1 MTNSENTK
9 AIKAKIRA
17 LAAKTVDNGCTE
29 AEALAAMQMVG
40 KLLSQYNLS
49 MSEVE
54 MSAEEMILKTI
65 RTGSKHSGGVYWAV
79 YGIGMITNTKPFI
92 QRNSSEITYNFFGQ
106 ETDVLM
112 AEYLYRLIDGSIN
125 REVVTFKKTEIYKR
139 ATSARGASSSFI
151 KAMGMRLGHRLIQM
165 AREEEVQMNSSGGR
179 ELMIIKGQLV
189 TQEFAKLNY
198 NLTSK
203 KGNADIKNQSA
214 ANAGYNAANSVNLSS
229 KPVGQNSS
237 STLMIGRG

>member
-29 AEALAAMQMVG
+29 AEALAAMRMVG
-40 KLLSQYNLS
+40 KLLTQYNLS

-54 MSAEEMILKTI
+54 MSAEEMVLKTL
-65 RTGSKHSGGVYWAV
+65 RTGSKHSGGVHFAIV
-79 YGIGMITNTKPFI
+79 GIGMFTNTKPWVD
-92 QRNSSEITYNFFGQ
+92 RNGGEINYNFFGQ

-112 AEYLYRLIDGSIN
+112 AEYLYKLIVGSIN
-125 REVVTFKKTEIYKR
+125 REVANFKNTEIYKR
-139 ATSARGASSSFI
+139 ASSARGASSSFV
-151 KAMGMRLGHRLIQM
+151 KAMGMRLGQRLVMM
-165 AREEEVQMNSSGGR
+165 AREEEAQMNSSGGR
-179 ELMIIKGQLV
+179 DLMIIKGRLV
-189 TQEFAKLNY
+189 TQEFAKLNF

-203 KGNADIKNQSA
+203 KTNANIKNHSA
-214 ANAGYNAANSVNLSS
+214 ANAGYNAANNVNLSS